1 MTRFEQEL
9 SGALGN
15 FWKQHAEREI
25 AELAARAEDE
35 IRTTIGGAAFWAS
48 NGRFLPSDVCE
59 KLAHTDFPFDPEETA
74 RARKEQANLILQNY
88 RHETTAEEKAE
99 LRAAFGA
106 GTTVVDCISG
116 ERFRV

>member
-1 MTRFEQEL
+1 MTRFEMEL
-9 SGALGN
+9 SGALGT
-15 FWKQHAEREI
+15 FWKKNAEREI
-25 AELAARAEDE
+25 ATLAARAEDE

-74 RARKEQANLILQNY
+74 RARKEQAKLLLQNY
-88 RHETTAEEKAE
+88 RKEMTPEEKAE